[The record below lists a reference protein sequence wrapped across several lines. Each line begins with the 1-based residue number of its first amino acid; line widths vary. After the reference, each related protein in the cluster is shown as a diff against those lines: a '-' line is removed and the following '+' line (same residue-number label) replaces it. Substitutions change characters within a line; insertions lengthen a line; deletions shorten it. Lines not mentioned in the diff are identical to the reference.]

1 MATKL
6 QLIAALDAAE
16 VDGFSMADDKTD
28 LEAAVAA
35 LDPVVDRRKGV

>member
-6 QLIAALDAAE
+6 QLLATLTTAE

-35 LDPVVDRRKGV
+35 LDPVTSRRKGV